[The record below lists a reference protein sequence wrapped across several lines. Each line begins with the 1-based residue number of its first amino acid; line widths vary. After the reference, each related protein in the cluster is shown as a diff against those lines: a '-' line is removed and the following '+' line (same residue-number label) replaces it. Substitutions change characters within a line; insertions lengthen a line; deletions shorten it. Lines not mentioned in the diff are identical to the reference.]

1 MDGVVVGV
9 VVVEVAG
16 AGTVD
21 EGGMPTA
28 SRSPQAGE
36 RRSSTSARRQRT
48 AGLIAPGYRGGRR
61 AAQPPGARGY
71 TPEGQMPELP
81 DIEIYRE
88 ALSSRI
94 VGQEFT
100 GLRLVSP
107 FLLRTV
113 NPAPQDVVGHRVTS
127 VERMGKRI
135 IICLDPDLYLALHLM
150 VAGRLHWKMPGA
162 PVPRGSGLAAFDFP
176 SGTLILTEAGSKRRA
191 ALHILSGCEALAKLD
206 QGGLEVIGSTYHD
219 FAAALRRENH
229 TLKRALTDP
238 SIISGIGNAYSD
250 EILHQARL
258 SPFLRTATLDDE
270 VMTRLHQAATEV
282 LKGWTDRLRTEMA
295 GEFPEKVTAFR
306 PEMAVHG
313 RYGQACPVCGTRIER
328 IVRAHNECDY
338 CPGCQTGGRILADRS
353 LSRLLKDDWPPGAH
367 KD

>member
-1 MDGVVVGV
+1 MGGVVVGV

-16 AGTVD
+16 ADTVD
-21 EGGMPTA
+21 EEGRSTA

-71 TPEGQMPELP
+71 TPEDQMPELP

-107 FLLRTV
+107 FLVRTV

-150 VAGRLHWKMPGA
+150 VAGRLHWKKPGA
-162 PVPRGSGLAAFDFP
+162 PVPRGSGLVGVRLPFGDTHPHRSGVEAAGGAAHPLWTRGPGEARSGWPGGDRFDLP
-176 SGTLILTEAGSKRRA
+176 
-191 ALHILSGCEALAKLD
+191 
-206 QGGLEVIGSTYHD
+206 
-219 FAAALRRENH
+219 
-229 TLKRALTDP
+229 
-238 SIISGIGNAYSD
+238 
-250 EILHQARL
+250 
-258 SPFLRTATLDDE
+258 
-270 VMTRLHQAATEV
+270 
-282 LKGWTDRLRTEMA
+282 
-295 GEFPEKVTAFR
+295 
-306 PEMAVHG
+306 
-313 RYGQACPVCGTRIER
+313 
-328 IVRAHNECDY
+328 
-338 CPGCQTGGRILADRS
+338 
-353 LSRLLKDDWPPGAH
+353 
-367 KD
+367 